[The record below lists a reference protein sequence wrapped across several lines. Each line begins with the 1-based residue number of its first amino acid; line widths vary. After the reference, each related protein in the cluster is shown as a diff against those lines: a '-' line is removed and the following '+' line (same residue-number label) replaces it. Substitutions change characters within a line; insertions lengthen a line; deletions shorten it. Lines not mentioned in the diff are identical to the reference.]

1 VLHCFVYTCSEPRR
15 VAQHLRPGSNFFPD
29 LVPVS
34 CAQSRN
40 SHGIISFAGP
50 HPLTPVVSYRCK
62 IVGGERVYPTVRPQ
76 VLTLTLRSHKSSR
89 CSTYG
94 SPHKCCKQRTYGLT
108 KSFRCNTY
116 KKQGG
121 SLPVMVNQVLEAR
134 HPASSHALCLRV
146 SVAAPSSIFRT
157 LFQVPY
163 PVNPLLATLAKT
175 AGVCT
180 NNSQLGTNLSPHGS
194 LFTDHGSLSTSFFPS
209 SPLVDRQAKAGDNF
223 RTTLLAG
230 VAPTSEEGE

>member
-1 VLHCFVYTCSEPRR
+1 MSPVLHCFVYACSEPRR
-15 VAQHLRPGSNFFPD
+15 VASGPRPDSNFFPD

-34 CAQSRN
+34 YAQSPN
-40 SHGIISFAGP
+40 SHGIISFADP

-62 IVGGERVYPTVRPQ
+62 VVGGERVCPTVRSQ
-76 VLTLTLRSHKSSR
+76 VLTPTLRPHKSSR
-89 CSTYG
+89 CNTYA
-94 SPHKCCKQRTYGLT
+94 PPRKCCKQKTYFFG
-108 KSFRCNTY
+108 KPFRCNTY

-121 SLPVMVNQVLEAR
+121 SLPLTKYLSLSS
-134 HPASSHALCLRV
+134 PAACPWL
-146 SVAAPSSIFRT
+146 PSIFRT

-180 NNSQLGTNLSPHGS
+180 NNSQLGTNLSPHAS
-194 LFTDHGSLSTSFFPS
+194 LFTDHRSLSTSFFPS
-209 SPLVDRQAKAGDNF
+209 SPRVDRRAKAGDNF
-223 RTTLLAG
+223 KTTRLAG